1 MKWKLTPKTG
11 HIVPTLS
18 AAKEI
23 SKALAPVGQIPNEW
37 VTIETLRENAKIC
50 INYHSYLAIK
60 FNGKWRLLG
69 IITNMQTIRK
79 YLREP
84 LVNFHDTW
92 LRGLPIDNPKIN

>member
-1 MKWKLTPKTG
+1 MNPRTGMMEPK
-11 HIVPTLS
+11 ISPT
-18 AAKEI
+18 KEI
-23 SKALAPVGQIPNEW
+23 AKSLAPMGQIPNAW
-37 VTIETLRENAKIC
+37 IAIETPREDAKIC

-84 LVNFHDTW
+84 LVNFHDAW
-92 LRGLPIDNPKIN
+92 LRGKDINKPELN